1 MFKKLIVVDAKGHL
15 LGRLASYIAKT
26 LLSGTSWS
34 SLGQRVAVVRAEGIN
49 ITGSLFRNKV
59 KFSEFLRKRLLTNP
73 RRTFVH
79 YRAPS
84 RIFWRTV
91 RGMLPHKTS
100 RGAEALGRLKVFE
113 GVPAPYDTKKREVV
127 PDALRAVKLSSFRK
141 FCTLGDLSSEV
152 GWGKKTLVE
161 KLENKRRERASA
173 WHKKRVAN
181 ANSVRKALNLKE
193 INAVR
198 AQLASYGYWFF
209 MSW

>member
-1 MFKKLIVVDAKGHL
+1 M
-15 LGRLASYIAKT
+15 
-26 LLSGTSWS
+26 
-34 SLGQRVAVVRAEGIN
+34 N

-73 RRTFVH
+73 RRAFVH

-91 RGMLPHKTS
+91 RGMLPHKIS

-113 GVPAPYDTKKREVV
+113 GVPAPYDTKNRQVV

-141 FCTLGDLSSEV
+141 FTTLGELSGEV
-152 GWGKKTLVE
+152 GWGKRALVA
-161 KLENKRRERASA
+161 KLEDKRKERATA
-173 WHKKRVAN
+173 WHKKRLAAAN
-181 ANSVRKALNLKE
+181 NTRKALNLKE

-198 AQLASYGYWFF
+198 AELATYGY
-209 MSW
+209 

>member
-1 MFKKLIVVDAKGHL
+1 M
-15 LGRLASYIAKT
+15 SN
-26 LLSGTSWS
+26 S
-34 SLGQRVAVVRAEGIN
+34 GQRVAVVRAEGIN

-79 YRAPS
+79 YRAPA
-84 RIFWRTV
+84 RIFWRAV
-91 RGMLPHKTS
+91 RGMLPHKTPK
-100 RGAEALGRLKVFE
+100 GAVALGRLKIFE

-127 PDALRAVKLSSFRK
+127 PDALRSVKLASFRK

-152 GWGKKTLVE
+152 GWGKRGLVD

-173 WHKKRVAN
+173 WHKKRLESEN
-181 ANSVRKALNLKE
+181 KVRKALNLKE

-198 AQLASYGYWFF
+198 AELATYGY
-209 MSW
+209 

>member
-1 MFKKLIVVDAKGHL
+1 M
-15 LGRLASYIAKT
+15 
-26 LLSGTSWS
+26 
-34 SLGQRVAVVRAEGIN
+34 RAEGIN

-59 KFSEFLRKRLLTNP
+59 KFAEFLRKRLLTNP

-127 PDALRAVKLSSFRK
+127 TDALRAVKLSSFRK
-141 FCTLGDLSSEV
+141 FCTLGDLSSQV
-152 GWGKKTLVE
+152 GWGKRDLVA
-161 KLENKRRERASA
+161 KLEGKRKERAAA
-173 WHKKRVAN
+173 WHKKRLAS
-181 ANSVRKALNLKE
+181 ANSVRKALNVKE

-198 AQLASYGYWFF
+198 AQLAAYGY
-209 MSW
+209 